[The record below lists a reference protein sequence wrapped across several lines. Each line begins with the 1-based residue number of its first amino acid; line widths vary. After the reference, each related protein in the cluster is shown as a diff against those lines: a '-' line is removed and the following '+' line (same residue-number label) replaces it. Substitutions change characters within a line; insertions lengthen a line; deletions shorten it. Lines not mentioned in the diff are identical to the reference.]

1 MFEIVIQLILFGAVL
16 TFVGVRV
23 ARWWLSFRPLDD
35 ADRCLLCDSLVSADE
50 SGGYRCKMCRFDA
63 VRARAPAYKP
73 TLELLRDLREAR
85 RSLALARR
93 HYEWDRF
100 EKAQPLLEEAFSL
113 LKDLYRVM
121 PELVGT
127 AAAHVT
133 GGEDTLVVKMLHEVP
148 FLRLGFVV
156 ADVVEP
162 RPEPEAPKAVKEA
175 GLKRLKAWDAT
186 LVKARRSLAEQLAL
200 QMGALA
206 EPPHGT

>member
-1 MFEIVIQLILFGAVL
+1 MPAIVTVLIISAVL
-16 TFVGVRV
+16 AYIGLRV
-23 ARWWLSFRPLDD
+23 VRWWLSFRPLDD

-50 SGGYRCKMCRFDA
+50 SGGYRCRMCRFDA

-133 GGEDTLVVKMLHEVP
+133 GGEGSPVVKMLSEVP
-148 FLRLGFVV
+148 FLGLALDV
-156 ADVVEP
+156 ADVVKS
-162 RPEPEAPKAVKEA
+162 RPESEDPKAVKEA